1 MNILEKMKKVF
12 FSVLTLLLTMN
23 IAFAQGKKPTL
34 MILPS
39 DNWCSQRY
47 YMTNFDNQ
55 GTTVKIPD
63 YKAAFQ
69 DDAELSTVISIVGGL
84 LAECGYPVKD
94 SEQELKNLDVKQGED
109 NAMMSKTSGASLAES
124 PLDVLKRKSK
134 SDMIIQIGWSVNKEA
149 AGKSVTF
156 QLDAIDS
163 YTSKRIASA
172 TGTGESA
179 DDIVPRLLETAVKTH
194 IPEFTQKLDNYFYEL
209 GIKGREIV
217 LTVKKWDS
225 WENDLETE
233 YDGEELT
240 DCIVEWLN
248 QNTVGG
254 NYNLSDA
261 TENYMLLE
269 QVRIPIKDERGMAL
283 DARGF
288 ANQLRKYL
296 QKEPFNITSKVITRG
311 LGEAMIVLGE
321 K

>member
-1 MNILEKMKKVF
+1 MKKATLF
-12 FSVLTLLLTMN
+12 IAFAILSLTQS
-23 IAFAQGKKPTL
+23 FAQGKKPTL

-47 YMTNFDNQ
+47 FMTNFDNQ
-55 GTTVKIPD
+55 GTTVRIPD
-63 YKAAFQ
+63 YKTAFQ
-69 DDAELSTVISIVGGL
+69 DDAELSAVISIIGGI

-94 SEQELKNLDVKQGED
+94 SEQELKNLDVRQGED
-109 NAMMSKTSGASLAES
+109 NAMVSSASGAALAES
-124 PLDVLKRKSK
+124 PLDILKRKSK
-134 SDMIIQIGWSVNKEA
+134 SDMIIQIGWSVNKET

-156 QLDAIDS
+156 QLDAIDA

-172 TGTGESA
+172 TGTGKTS
-179 DDIVPRLLETAVKTH
+179 DDIVPRMLEKAIKAH
-194 IPEFTQKLDNYFYEL
+194 ISDFTRKLNNYFNEL
-209 GIKGREIV
+209 EVKGREII
-217 LTVKKWDS
+217 LTVKRWDG

-233 YDGEELT
+233 YGGEELT

-248 QNTVGG
+248 QNAVGG
-254 NYNLSDA
+254 NFNLSDA
-261 TENYMLLE
+261 TENYMQLE
-269 QVRIPIKDERGMAL
+269 QVRIPIKNDRGMQL

-296 QKEPFNITSKVITRG
+296 QKEPFNISSKIITRG

>member
-1 MNILEKMKKVF
+1 MKKVI

-47 YMTNFDNQ
+47 FMTNFDNQ

-179 DDIVPRLLETAVKTH
+179 DDIVPRLLETAVKAH
-194 IPEFTQKLDNYFYEL
+194 IPEFTQKLDNYFYEQ

-248 QNTVGG
+248 QNTVGD

>member
-1 MNILEKMKKVF
+1 MKKVF

>member
-1 MNILEKMKKVF
+1 MNILEKMKKVI

-47 YMTNFDNQ
+47 FMTNFDNQ

-109 NAMMSKTSGASLAES
+109 NAMMSKTSGVSLAES

-296 QKEPFNITSKVITRG
+296 QKEPFNITSKMITRG

>member
-1 MNILEKMKKVF
+1 MNILEKMKKVI

-47 YMTNFDNQ
+47 FMTNFDNQ

-179 DDIVPRLLETAVKTH
+179 DDIVPRLLETAVKAH
-194 IPEFTQKLDNYFYEL
+194 IPEFTQKLDNYFYEQ

-269 QVRIPIKDERGMAL
+269 QVRIPIKDERGLAL

-288 ANQLRKYL
+288 ANQLRKYF

>member
-1 MNILEKMKKVF
+1 MNILEKMKKAF

-47 YMTNFDNQ
+47 FMTNFDDQ
-55 GTTVKIPD
+55 GTTMKIPD

-69 DDAELSTVISIVGGL
+69 DDAELSTMISIVGGL

-311 LGEAMIVLGE
+311 LGESMIVLGE

>member
-1 MNILEKMKKVF
+1 M
-12 FSVLTLLLTMN
+12 
-23 IAFAQGKKPTL
+23 A
-34 MILPS
+34 
-39 DNWCSQRY
+39 D
-47 YMTNFDNQ
+47 FDNQ

-94 SEQELKNLDVKQGED
+94 SEQELKNLDVRQGED
-109 NAMMSKTSGASLAES
+109 NAMMSTTSGASLVES

-134 SDMIIQIGWSVNKEA
+134 SDMIIQIGWSVNRES

-172 TGTGESA
+172 TGTGDAAE
-179 DDIVPRLLETAVKTH
+179 DIVPRLLEKAVKAH

-209 GIKGREIV
+209 EVKGREIV
-217 LTVKKWDS
+217 MTIRRWDS

-240 DCIVEWLN
+240 DCIVEWLH

-254 NYNLSDA
+254 NFNLSDA
-261 TENYMLLE
+261 TENFMQLE
-269 QVRIPIKDERGMAL
+269 QVRIPIKNERGMQL

-296 QKEPFNITSKVITRG
+296 QKDPFNITSKVVTRG

>member
-1 MNILEKMKKVF
+1 
-12 FSVLTLLLTMN
+12 
-23 IAFAQGKKPTL
+23 
-34 MILPS
+34 
-39 DNWCSQRY
+39 
-47 YMTNFDNQ
+47 MTNFDNQ

-84 LAECGYPVKD
+84 LAECGYPLKD
-94 SEQELKNLDVKQGED
+94 SEQELKNLDVRQGED
-109 NAMMSKTSGASLAES
+109 NAMMSTTSGAALVES

-172 TGTGESA
+172 TGTGDAA
-179 DDIVPRLLETAVKTH
+179 DDIVPRLLENAVKAH

-217 LTVKKWDS
+217 LTIKRWDS

-233 YDGEELT
+233 YEGEELT

-254 NYNLSDA
+254 NFNLSDA
-261 TENYMLLE
+261 TENFM
-269 QVRIPIKDERGMAL
+269 
-283 DARGF
+283 
-288 ANQLRKYL
+288 
-296 QKEPFNITSKVITRG
+296 
-311 LGEAMIVLGE
+311 
-321 K
+321 

>member
-1 MNILEKMKKVF
+1 
-12 FSVLTLLLTMN
+12 
-23 IAFAQGKKPTL
+23 
-34 MILPS
+34 
-39 DNWCSQRY
+39 
-47 YMTNFDNQ
+47 MTTFDNQ

-69 DDAELSTVISIVGGL
+69 DDAELSTVISIVGGI

-94 SEQELKNLDVKQGED
+94 SEQELKNLDIKQGED
-109 NAMMSKTSGASLAES
+109 NAMMSKTSGAALAEN

-134 SDMIIQIGWSVNKEA
+134 SDIIIQIGWSANKEA

-172 TGTGESA
+172 TGTGEST
-179 DDIVPRLLETAVKTH
+179 DDIVPRLLETAVKAH
-194 IPEFTQKLDNYFYEL
+194 IPEFTQKLDKYFYEQ

-233 YDGEELT
+233 YNGEELT

-261 TENYMLLE
+261 TENNMLLE
-269 QVRIPIKDERGMAL
+269 QVRIPIKDERGISL

>member
-1 MNILEKMKKVF
+1 MNILEKMKKVI

-47 YMTNFDNQ
+47 FMTNFDNQ

-179 DDIVPRLLETAVKTH
+179 DDIVPRLLEAAVKTH

>member
-1 MNILEKMKKVF
+1 MNILEKMKKVI

-47 YMTNFDNQ
+47 FMTNFDNQ

-149 AGKSVTF
+149 VGKSVTF

-269 QVRIPIKDERGMAL
+269 QVRIPIKDERGLAL

>member
-1 MNILEKMKKVF
+1 MKKVILCV
-12 FSVLTLLLTMN
+12 SLVILSLTQ
-23 IAFAQGKKPTL
+23 AFAQGKKPTL

-47 YMTNFDNQ
+47 FMTNFDNQ

-84 LAECGYPVKD
+84 LAECGYPLKD
-94 SEQELKNLDVKQGED
+94 SEQELKNLDVRQGED
-109 NAMMSKTSGASLAES
+109 NAMMSTTSGAALVES

-172 TGTGESA
+172 TGTGDAA
-179 DDIVPRLLETAVKTH
+179 DDIVPRLLENAVKAH

-217 LTVKKWDS
+217 LTIKRWDS

-233 YDGEELT
+233 YEGEELT

-254 NYNLSDA
+254 NFNLSDA
-261 TENYMLLE
+261 TENFM
-269 QVRIPIKDERGMAL
+269 
-283 DARGF
+283 
-288 ANQLRKYL
+288 
-296 QKEPFNITSKVITRG
+296 
-311 LGEAMIVLGE
+311 
-321 K
+321 

>member
-1 MNILEKMKKVF
+1 MNILEKMKKVI

-47 YMTNFDNQ
+47 FMTNFDNQ

-248 QNTVGG
+248 QDTVGG

>member
-1 MNILEKMKKVF
+1 MKKVF
-12 FSVLTLLLTMN
+12 FSVLTLLLIMN

-47 YMTNFDNQ
+47 FMTNFDNQ

>member
-1 MNILEKMKKVF
+1 MKKVI

-47 YMTNFDNQ
+47 FMTNFDNQ

-179 DDIVPRLLETAVKTH
+179 DDIVPRLLETAVKAH
-194 IPEFTQKLDNYFYEL
+194 IPEFTQKLDNYFYEQ

-261 TENYMLLE
+261 AENYMLLE
-269 QVRIPIKDERGMAL
+269 QVRIPIKDERGLAL

>member
-1 MNILEKMKKVF
+1 MNILEKMKKVI

-47 YMTNFDNQ
+47 FMTNFDNQ

>member
-1 MNILEKMKKVF
+1 MKKVF

-194 IPEFTQKLDNYFYEL
+194 IPEFTQKLDN
-209 GIKGREIV
+209 
-217 LTVKKWDS
+217 
-225 WENDLETE
+225 
-233 YDGEELT
+233 
-240 DCIVEWLN
+240 
-248 QNTVGG
+248 
-254 NYNLSDA
+254 
-261 TENYMLLE
+261 
-269 QVRIPIKDERGMAL
+269 
-283 DARGF
+283 
-288 ANQLRKYL
+288 
-296 QKEPFNITSKVITRG
+296 
-311 LGEAMIVLGE
+311 
-321 K
+321 

>member
-1 MNILEKMKKVF
+1 MKKVI

-47 YMTNFDNQ
+47 FMTNFDNQ

-163 YTSKRIASA
+163 YTSKRIAWA

>member
-1 MNILEKMKKVF
+1 MKKII

-47 YMTNFDNQ
+47 FMTNFENQ

-179 DDIVPRLLETAVKTH
+179 DDIVPRLLETAVKAH
-194 IPEFTQKLDNYFYEL
+194 IPEFTQKLDNYFYEQ

-217 LTVKKWDS
+217 LTIKKWDS

-248 QNTVGG
+248 QNTVGD

>member
-1 MNILEKMKKVF
+1 MNILEKMKKVI

-47 YMTNFDNQ
+47 FMTNFDNQ
-55 GTTVKIPD
+55 GTIVKIPD

-248 QNTVGG
+248 RNTVGG

>member
-1 MNILEKMKKVF
+1 MKKVI

-47 YMTNFDNQ
+47 FMTNFDNQ

-109 NAMMSKTSGASLAES
+109 NAMMSKTSGASLAER

>member
-1 MNILEKMKKVF
+1 MKKVI

-47 YMTNFDNQ
+47 FITNFENQ

-94 SEQELKNLDVKQGED
+94 SEQELKNLDIKQGED
-109 NAMMSKTSGASLAES
+109 NAMMSKTSGAALAES

-134 SDMIIQIGWSVNKEA
+134 SDMIIQIGWSANKEA

-172 TGTGESA
+172 TGTGEST
-179 DDIVPRLLETAVKTH
+179 DDIVPRLLETAVKAH
-194 IPEFTQKLDNYFYEL
+194 IPEFTQKLDNYFYEQ

-233 YDGEELT
+233 YNGEELT

-261 TENYMLLE
+261 TENNMLLE

>member
-1 MNILEKMKKVF
+1 MKKVIC
-12 FSVLTLLLTMN
+12 SVLTLLLTMN

-47 YMTNFDNQ
+47 FITNFENQ

-94 SEQELKNLDVKQGED
+94 SEQELKNLDIKQGED
-109 NAMMSKTSGASLAES
+109 NAMMSKTSGAALAES

-134 SDMIIQIGWSVNKEA
+134 SDMIIQIGWSANKEA

-172 TGTGESA
+172 TGTGEST
-179 DDIVPRLLETAVKTH
+179 DDIVPRLLETAVKAH
-194 IPEFTQKLDNYFYEL
+194 IPEFTQKLDNYFYEQ

-233 YDGEELT
+233 YNGEELT

-261 TENYMLLE
+261 TENNMLLE

-296 QKEPFNITSKVITRG
+296 HKEPFNITSKVITRG